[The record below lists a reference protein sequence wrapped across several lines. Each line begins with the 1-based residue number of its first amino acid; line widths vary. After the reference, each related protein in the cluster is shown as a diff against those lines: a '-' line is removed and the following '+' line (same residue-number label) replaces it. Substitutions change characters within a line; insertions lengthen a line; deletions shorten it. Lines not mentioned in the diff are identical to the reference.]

1 VEPELIELDV
11 EVELEPRIEESVS
24 VALSDISSES
34 IDEIEKAVL
43 ETAPVPEAREEE
55 AGIGLDELEVLEELS
70 SVASRER
77 QAPVEEPPEPEV
89 EEPAPEPEVAAPEVE
104 PAALLAEDEEDEFED
119 GGLMGSLKVRGRRGK
134 GTSLVDLETFELEQE
149 LLELAGK
156 TGPQKRKLTAE
167 DRQKDD
173 NARKKDKEP
182 KGKGKG
188 KGAKVDK
195 GSVRKIIDD
204 LKKM

>member
-1 VEPELIELDV
+1 VEEEPE
-11 EVELEPRIEESVS
+11 PS
-24 VALSDISSES
+24 
-34 IDEIEKAVL
+34 
-43 ETAPVPEAREEE
+43 
-55 AGIGLDELEVLEELS
+55 
-70 SVASRER
+70 
-77 QAPVEEPPEPEV
+77 VEEQG
-89 EEPAPEPEVAAPEVE
+89 PEPEVAAPEAE
-104 PAALLAEDEEDEFED
+104 PAAISAEDEEDEFDD

-167 DRQKDD
+167 DREKDD
-173 NARKKDKEP
+173 KSRKKDKEP
-182 KGKGKG
+182 KSRGKGG
-188 KGAKVDK
+188 KVDK